1 MSFETLWDSLSRFAG
16 PGRTLRHYGKAARG
30 HAVAVA
36 TMDTIR
42 KQVDQRAAL
51 IGAPSDYLPTYGR
64 SEQTGR
70 PHIEVSRDGP
80 MEYVVAERGSEFER
94 RTTVRRDDLL
104 YWIFQSVTFSMASKY
119 EVQHRNPDE
128 DFRKQL
134 FTKQFELLD
143 QLDPAWTE
151 RLKRELG
158 SLLKDAGQ

>member
-1 MSFETLWDSLSRFAG
+1 
-16 PGRTLRHYGKAARG
+16 
-30 HAVAVA
+30 
-36 TMDTIR
+36 
-42 KQVDQRAAL
+42 
-51 IGAPSDYLPTYGR
+51 
-64 SEQTGR
+64 
-70 PHIEVSRDGP
+70 

-104 YWIFQSVTFSMASKY
+104 YWVFQSVTFSMASKY

-151 RLKRELG
+151 RRKRELG
-158 SLLKDAGQ
+158 PLLKDAGL